1 MRTGKHTT
9 QHGACDSDARD
20 HVMKVATW
28 NLERGGRTR
37 PAHVAQEE
45 VLLELGVD
53 VIALTEPPATYR
65 SAPGVVASAPRR
77 SGPAGLES
85 WVAVVGETVEPVPF
99 EVPYERMAVA
109 ARATVGAE
117 SIIIYGAV
125 LPWLAVTSHA
135 PYLVRTGEDSM
146 AVLTRVLAEQ
156 IRDVTELQQRF
167 GELVVWA
174 GDFNQTLAG
183 PLWGGSAPRRALLA
197 QALASIG
204 YGAWNEDAEHATD
217 GMRAVD
223 LICGPREHALVRQG
237 RIDPGRGDV
246 IMSDHA
252 GYWVETM

>member
-1 MRTGKHTT
+1 
-9 QHGACDSDARD
+9 
-20 HVMKVATW
+20 MKIATW

-37 PAHVAQEE
+37 LARVTQED
-45 VLLELGVD
+45 VLRELCAD

-65 SAPGVVASAPRR
+65 DGPGVIASAPRR

-109 ARATVGAE
+109 VRATVGAK
-117 SIIIYGAV
+117 SVIIYAAV

-135 PYLVRTGEDSM
+135 PDVVRAGEDSM
-146 AVLTRVLAEQ
+146 AAFTRVLGEQ

-167 GELVVWA
+167 GELVVWV

-183 PLWGGSAPRRALLA
+183 PLWGGSATRRALLA

-204 YGAWNEDAEHATD
+204 YAAWNADAEHATD

-223 LICGPREHALVRQG
+223 LICGPREHAIVRQG
-237 RIDPGRGDV
+237 RIDPRRGDV

-252 GYWVETM
+252 GHWVETM